1 MGKFDDLVREQ
12 ALSIQSQL
20 EGVDEAIMRLEKFC
34 LLVEKR
40 IKQSIKRHDSENLIL
55 YPECAKDLIDIGRIT
70 SGGIIALISS
80 LDYFFR
86 FLAYRDD
93 KVPSDNSY
101 FPFFQSRENFDK
113 KNPLKIYN
121 ADDTKG
127 LFNLQPFKGQ
137 NNWYVQTLRCMYEY
151 RHLATHNT
159 IVTIRPKISD
169 EKKFLGL
176 KTVPRR
182 ERRLLYSSVI
192 NNPIEILKRYKKV
205 AVAIMQ
211 DFLSDI
217 EDKDLATILDTHAE
231 SNRGR
236 RNTPPL
242 GRIRG

>member
-20 EGVDEAIMRLEKFC
+20 EGVDEAIVQLGKLC
-34 LLVEKR
+34 PLVEER
-40 IKQSIKRHDSENLIL
+40 IEQSIKRHNSGNRIF

-70 SGGIIALISS
+70 GQGIIALISS

-93 KVPSDNSY
+93 KIPSNDSY
-101 FPFFQSRENFDK
+101 FPFFKSREDFDR
-113 KNPLKIYN
+113 KNPLKGYN

-127 LFNLQPFKGQ
+127 LFNFQPFRGRA
-137 NNWYVQTLRCMYEY
+137 NWYVQTLRCMYEY

-169 EKKFLGL
+169 NNEFLGL
-176 KTVPRR
+176 KTLPRR
-182 ERRLLYSSVI
+182 EGRFLYSSMI
-192 NNPIEILKRYKKV
+192 NSPIEILKRYKKV
-205 AVAIMQ
+205 AITIMQ
-211 DFLSDI
+211 DFLSDT

-231 SNRGR
+231 SNRVWR
-236 RNTPPL
+236 EENSNAQ
-242 GRIRG
+242 

>member
-1 MGKFDDLVREQ
+1 MLGGGSEGRQGVGGAGVKQ
-12 ALSIQSQL
+12 A
-20 EGVDEAIMRLEKFC
+20 
-34 LLVEKR
+34 
-40 IKQSIKRHDSENLIL
+40 
-55 YPECAKDLIDIGRIT
+55 
-70 SGGIIALISS
+70 
-80 LDYFFR
+80 
-86 FLAYRDD
+86 
-93 KVPSDNSY
+93 
-101 FPFFQSRENFDK
+101 RENFDK

-121 ADDTKG
+121 AEDTKG